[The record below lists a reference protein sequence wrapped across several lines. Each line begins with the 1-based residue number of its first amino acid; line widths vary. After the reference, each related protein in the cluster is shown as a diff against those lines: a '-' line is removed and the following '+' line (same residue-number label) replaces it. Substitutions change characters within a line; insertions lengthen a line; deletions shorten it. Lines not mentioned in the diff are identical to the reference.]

1 MEQTIAHRFGPDD
14 DIALLR
20 ASRSIGPLG
29 RWGRA
34 ALFGLLIGGLAVA
47 FSYDSLSA
55 DAFAGLAGRVRT
67 KVAAAGAGR

>member
-29 RWGRA
+29 RRGRGA
-34 ALFGLLIGGLAVA
+34 LIGGLAVA